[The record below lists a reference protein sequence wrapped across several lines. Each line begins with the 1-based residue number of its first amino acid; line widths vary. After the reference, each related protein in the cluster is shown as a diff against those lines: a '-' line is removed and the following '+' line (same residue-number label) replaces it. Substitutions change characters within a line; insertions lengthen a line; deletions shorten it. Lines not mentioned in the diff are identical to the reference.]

1 MWYVSLSQLPLSD
14 AMALSFVSPVLVAV
28 SAPLLLGEVT
38 PPAVY
43 WSIPACLAG
52 MLMVAQPT
60 WLFGSAAV
68 ATSALGVVA
77 GLLQALASTGGK
89 LTIRALNKHKVRGW
103 WWS

>member
-1 MWYVSLSQLPLSD
+1 
-14 AMALSFVSPVLVAV
+14 MALSFVSPVLVAIT
-28 SAPLLLGEVT
+28 APVLLGETT

-68 ATSALGVVA
+68 ATSSLGVAA
-77 GLLQALASTGGK
+77 GLLQVGAA
-89 LTIRALNKHKVRGW
+89 
-103 WWS
+103 